1 MPALNCVVALPP
13 PIECPADVIFVLD
26 ESGSIGRTNFNLMKS
41 FLSQLVSRL
50 DINSGNTRVGL
61 VTFSGS
67 VGTTINLDAH
77 SSVASLQSAISSLV
91 YAEGATNTDIALAH
105 VRTRMLTSAA
115 GDRSNVPNVV
125 VVLTDGGSANPTAT
139 QVSKF
144 AIKLYVP
151 LPRRN
156 PEDESLAGASAVGG
170 RARQLSVLMKIPSN
184 DKVCELFFFLLVW

>member
-1 MPALNCVVALPP
+1 MLILNCVVAPPP

-61 VTFSGS
+61 VTFSSG

-77 SSVASLQSAISSLV
+77 SSVASLQSAISSLG
-91 YAEGATNTDIALAH
+91 YAGGATNTDIALAH

-125 VVLTDGGSANPTAT
+125 VVLTDGDSANPRNT
-139 QVSKF
+139 QVTSVGYE
-144 AIKLYVP
+144 IYCM
-151 LPRRN
+151 
-156 PEDESLAGASAVGG
+156 LAAVVTF
-170 RARQLSVLMKIPSN
+170 RT
-184 DKVCELFFFLLVW
+184 